1 MPYGIGK
8 AGWLTFEEAESV
20 LEITSEGS
28 GGWMSAHCP
37 AHDDNRPSLGV
48 KEDDD
53 GALVVHCRAGCAAVD
68 VIAAIRE
75 LLEYE

>member
-1 MPYGIGK
+1 MPRGISR
-8 AGWLTFEEAESV
+8 AGLLTFEEAEPALDIV
-20 LEITSEGS
+20 SEGS

-53 GALVVHCRAGCAAVD
+53 GTLVVYCRAGCSVGE

-75 LLEYE
+75 LLAYE

>member
-1 MPYGIGK
+1 MPYGLNKI
-8 AGWLTFEEAESV
+8 GWLTFEEAEPV
-20 LEITSEGS
+20 LDIASEGS
-28 GGWMSAHCP
+28 DGWMSAHCP

-53 GALVVHCRAGCAAVD
+53 GTLVVHCRAGCATVD

-75 LLEYE
+75 LLEDE

>member
-8 AGWLTFEEAESV
+8 AGWLTFEEAESALDIV
-20 LEITSEGS
+20 SEGS
-28 GGWMSAHCP
+28 SGWMSAHCP

-48 KEDDD
+48 KEDED
-53 GALVVHCRAGCAAVD
+53 GYLVVHCRAGCDARD

-75 LLEYE
+75 LLEDG